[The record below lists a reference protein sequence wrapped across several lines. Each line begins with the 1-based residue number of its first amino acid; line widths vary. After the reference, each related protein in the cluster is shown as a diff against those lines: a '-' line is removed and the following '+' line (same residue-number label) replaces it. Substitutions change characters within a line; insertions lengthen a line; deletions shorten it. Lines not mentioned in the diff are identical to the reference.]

1 MDFQLGLPKFI
12 IGTLGLPAWLALAME
27 YQKNRS
33 ILREETT
40 RLWRFARRPH
50 YFTCPPLMP

>member
-1 MDFQLGLPKFI
+1 MDFQLDLPKFI

-40 RLWRFARRPH
+40 RL
-50 YFTCPPLMP
+50 